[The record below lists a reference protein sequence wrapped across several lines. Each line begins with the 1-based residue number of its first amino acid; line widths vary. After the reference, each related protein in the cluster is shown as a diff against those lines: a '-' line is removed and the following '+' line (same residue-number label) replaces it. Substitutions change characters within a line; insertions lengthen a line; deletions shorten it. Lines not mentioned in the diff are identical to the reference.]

1 MQARFFILILVLL
14 SIGFYNPRISNATK
28 VDEIKTKIEER
39 TATMT
44 KLEEEIA
51 QYQKEIEKVGEEKQT
66 LNNEVYRLNLD
77 KKKLTSDISLTNDKI
92 YTTSLTVEKLDID
105 VKDKESKIEQNTV
118 AISETI
124 RLINESDS
132 NSLVEM
138 LLSADNISD
147 FLSST
152 EDLQKFQTSVRE
164 KTNDLINLKSN
175 LEIDKN
181 QTEEKKRELV
191 NYYSELE
198 DKKIIVDSTKKEKDQ
213 LLTVTKN
220 KESNYKQILEEK
232 QKLMAEFQKEV
243 SDLESQL
250 KIEIDPNSFPAP
262 ESGVLS
268 WPLDNIRITQF
279 FGNTLFASQNA
290 QVYNGNGHNGVD
302 FGVSSG
308 TKVKAVLG
316 GVVKGTGNT
325 DTIPP
330 KCYSYGKWVLI
341 EHNNGLSTLY
351 AHLSLIK
358 VEPGQFVNEGDIIGY
373 SGNTGYSTGPHLHFG
388 VYATAGVQIQQ
399 FTNSINCKD
408 KFIPIASL
416 NAYLNPMDY
425 LPKL

>member
-1 MQARFFILILVLL
+1 
-14 SIGFYNPRISNATK
+14 
-28 VDEIKTKIEER
+28 
-39 TATMT
+39 
-44 KLEEEIA
+44 
-51 QYQKEIEKVGEEKQT
+51 
-66 LNNEVYRLNLD
+66 
-77 KKKLTSDISLTNDKI
+77 
-92 YTTSLTVEKLDID
+92 
-105 VKDKESKIEQNTV
+105 
-118 AISETI
+118 
-124 RLINESDS
+124 
-132 NSLVEM
+132 
-138 LLSADNISD
+138 
-147 FLSST
+147 
-152 EDLQKFQTSVRE
+152 
-164 KTNDLINLKSN
+164 
-175 LEIDKN
+175 
-181 QTEEKKRELV
+181 
-191 NYYSELE
+191 
-198 DKKIIVDSTKKEKDQ
+198 
-213 LLTVTKN
+213 
-220 KESNYKQILEEK
+220 
-232 QKLMAEFQKEV
+232 MAEFQKEV